1 LFSGIICYYIVFA
14 VEKFIGADQV
24 GVQEMLEFSA
34 FFSGFFIGK

>member
-1 LFSGIICYYIVFA
+1 MFSGIICYYIVFA
-14 VEKFIGADQV
+14 VEKFIGTDQV